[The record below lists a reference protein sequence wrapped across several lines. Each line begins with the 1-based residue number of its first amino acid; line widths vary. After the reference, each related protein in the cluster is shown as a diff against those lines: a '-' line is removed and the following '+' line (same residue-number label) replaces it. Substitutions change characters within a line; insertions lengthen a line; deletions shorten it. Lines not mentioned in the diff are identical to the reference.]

1 MNRVQV
7 SSVAGCPVPRSEWRG
22 WLTVMLERIAMQ
34 PGRVCSAPECA
45 GAERKLRAC
54 RDDMLVELALMHDA
68 EIAVLNAAH
77 LGCAGPTNILSFP
90 ASPEEAGLGVLA
102 LGVETWLREAT
113 LYGQETEEHARHL
126 LAPGLAHRLG
136 HDHGPA
142 MDECCAFLL
151 EKSAEASSCTA

>member
-1 MNRVQV
+1 
-7 SSVAGCPVPRSEWRG
+7 
-22 WLTVMLERIAMQ
+22 MLERIAMQ

-68 EIAVLNAAH
+68 EI
-77 LGCAGPTNILSFP
+77 LSFP

-126 LAPGLAHRLG
+126 LAHGLAHLLG

>member
-1 MNRVQV
+1 
-7 SSVAGCPVPRSEWRG
+7 
-22 WLTVMLERIAMQ
+22 MLERIAMQ

-113 LYGQETEEHARHL
+113 LYGGNGGACAASAGAWTGPSFGARSWS
-126 LAPGLAHRLG
+126 GNG
-136 HDHGPA
+136 
-142 MDECCAFLL
+142 
-151 EKSAEASSCTA
+151 